1 MRLALALL
9 VLAGCAP
16 ERAEPAA
23 PASAPEPARH
33 PEPQPPAAADRGTPA
48 VEAPARPAAPEFSL
62 DPSPDELLVL
72 RAPTEPYWRGL
83 RRSLTAPEYVAC
95 ELATPGDLAHLD
107 LVRGEVRLSPRTDRH
122 PVAHTCELVRVDRR
136 FAPSEHPIRPLAAD
150 HLGELILGIAPGEQA
165 SWLTHPDLERA
176 PQRGFVGQDT
186 GHVVFASAWLDDL
199 GDHFAV
205 PRRPLL
211 ARAEL
216 ERDLGARL
224 AAGDRVARLGGA
236 HHFSPQVTDAQDRLA
251 FARVPVLSV
260 TAASEPYQDEGPM
273 AVALQVAG
281 QPRYLLYQRK
291 PMRSSW
297 EAALRRGRVI
307 ERIVE
312 DGARPR
318 E

>member
-1 MRLALALL
+1 MRIALVLL
-9 VLAGCAP
+9 VLAACAP

-23 PASAPEPARH
+23 PSPAPAQARA
-33 PEPQPPAAADRGTPA
+33 PDLPRLAYSNRATPA
-48 VEAPARPAAPEFSL
+48 VETPVPPAAPAFSL

-72 RAPTEPYWRGL
+72 RAPTEPHWRGL

-95 ELATPGDLAHLD
+95 ELATPDDLAHLD
-107 LVRGEVRLSPRTDRH
+107 LVRGEIRLSPRTAPH

-136 FAPSEHPIRPLAAD
+136 FARSEHPIRPLAAD
-150 HLGELILGIAPGEQA
+150 HLGELILGLSAAEQA

-176 PQRGFVGQDT
+176 PQRGFVGQES
-186 GHVVFASAWLDDL
+186 GHVVFASAWLEDL
-199 GDHFAV
+199 GDPFAV
-205 PRRPLL
+205 PGRPLL
-211 ARAEL
+211 ARADL
-216 ERDLGARL
+216 ERDLEARRASGA
-224 AAGDRVARLGGA
+224 RVARLGGA
-236 HHFSPQVTDAQDRLA
+236 RHFAPQVADARERLA

-260 TAASEPYQDEGPM
+260 TAASQPYQDEGLM
-273 AVALQVAG
+273 AVVLQVAG
-281 QPRYLLYQRK
+281 QPRYLLYQRA

>member
-1 MRLALALL
+1 M
-9 VLAGCAP
+9 
-16 ERAEPAA
+16 
-23 PASAPEPARH
+23 
-33 PEPQPPAAADRGTPA
+33 
-48 VEAPARPAAPEFSL
+48 
-62 DPSPDELLVL
+62 
-72 RAPTEPYWRGL
+72 
-83 RRSLTAPEYVAC
+83 
-95 ELATPGDLAHLD
+95 
-107 LVRGEVRLSPRTDRH
+107 RGEIRLSPRTPPH

-136 FAPSEHPIRPLAAD
+136 FARSEHPIRPLAAD
-150 HLGELILGIAPGEQA
+150 HLGELILGITPGEQA
-165 SWLTHPDLERA
+165 SWLTHPDLETA
-176 PQRGFVGQDT
+176 PQRGFVGQES

-211 ARAEL
+211 TRAEL
-216 ERDLGARL
+216 ERDLAARL

-236 HHFSPQVTDAQDRLA
+236 HHFSPQVTDARERLA

-260 TAASEPYQDEGPM
+260 TAASESYQDEGPM

-281 QPRYLLYQRK
+281 QPRYLMYQRK

-312 DGARPR
+312 DAARPR
-318 E
+318 Q